1 MWSGWA
7 EEGSPLDSEGPPPRC
22 SAGTG
27 GQWCKAA
34 HGNKQLWLNRTVFCH
49 HDGRDVCRCIGL
61 SVFPPFLFVLC
72 VCVCVCVCV
81 CGSFFSP
88 LAHDGHRSLGGQVQH
103 EPRNLFKILLHHT
116 RKMSETHGGGTAHG
130 AAEDETK
137 LWFWFSW
144 NVGFKLWAWMM
155 HWTSSH
161 GWGFLF
167 VPFFFFCCCCCLILS
182 IHPPPAFSS
191 FGLFCFLSLS
201 LFLPLSSPPFYSS
214 SPPSPSALSVPFHLS
229 LLRSL
234 CLLKVSNKQTSS
246 GWLESPIYNS
256 SQSNYSK
263 HVCQTHE
270 EHLSVL
276 QREREREKKYVLP
289 SWLGHVTQRLS
300 QHSTERLKCCLWH
313 FCFVLIE
320 NTQGKGRDDGIGRTL
335 WDQKFV
341 KSKPL
346 CFEGEIHLNAKFL
359 TGFLIKNKFCSF
371 VNCMKMSALSIPSR
385 RQPDESEAECM
396 RVCFLQEDLLFSQPQ
411 SFSVLLKD
419 TDAAAWQ

>member
-167 VPFFFFCCCCCLILS
+167 VPFFFFVVVAVSFCPSTLHPLFHHSAFSAFCLSPSFCLFLLLLF
-182 IHPPPAFSS
+182 IHPPLHLPLHSRSHFI
-191 FGLFCFLSLS
+191 SLS
-201 LFLPLSSPPFYSS
+201 CD
-214 SPPSPSALSVPFHLS
+214 PSAYSKSRTNKQAAGGSS
-229 LLRSL
+229 LLSIIQASQTTASMFAKHMKSISL
-234 CLLKVSNKQTSS
+234 YC
-246 GWLESPIYNS
+246 
-256 SQSNYSK
+256 
-263 HVCQTHE
+263 
-270 EHLSVL
+270 
-276 QREREREKKYVLP
+276 REKEREKRNMFYHHGLDTLHRDYP
-289 SWLGHVTQRLS
+289 SIQR
-300 QHSTERLKCCLWH
+300 
-313 FCFVLIE
+313 
-320 NTQGKGRDDGIGRTL
+320 
-335 WDQKFV
+335 
-341 KSKPL
+341 
-346 CFEGEIHLNAKFL
+346 
-359 TGFLIKNKFCSF
+359 
-371 VNCMKMSALSIPSR
+371 
-385 RQPDESEAECM
+385 
-396 RVCFLQEDLLFSQPQ
+396 
-411 SFSVLLKD
+411 KD
-419 TDAAAWQ
+419 